1 MGRQAERGSSS
12 IASNSCNPIA
22 EAYVY
27 GDQAGTDTHDCSIAA
42 NLPSVH
48 PTEARSMSWDQHD
61 TPESLRAEAER
72 YDEIV
77 AALEDL
83 LVEVSEAP
91 VKDSR
96 LEELFDQVTTANPNL
111 WNIATA
117 FIVVEGDDGV
127 DDVGGEDD
135 DGGKDDDSTQP
146 TATVT
151 DVSKLAQGKW
161 APEIVDDCD
170 AMVTLEIQ
178 RGLMPDD
185 FTYQVGRELQDE
197 IDEFRERAAKTR
209 QEAAELEDADGQNS

>member
-1 MGRQAERGSSS
+1 
-12 IASNSCNPIA
+12 
-22 EAYVY
+22 
-27 GDQAGTDTHDCSIAA
+27 
-42 NLPSVH
+42 
-48 PTEARSMSWDQHD
+48 MSWDHHD
-61 TPESLRAEAER
+61 TPESLRTEAER
-72 YDEIV
+72 YDRIV

-83 LVEVSEAP
+83 LVEVRDDP

-111 WNIATA
+111 WNTATA
-117 FIVVEGDDGV
+117 FIVVEGAEDGDSRTTGDDA
-127 DDVGGEDD
+127 DE
-135 DGGKDDDSTQP
+135 DDSTQP

-197 IDEFRERAAKTR
+197 IDDFRERAAKKR
-209 QEAAELEDADGQNS
+209 QEAAELEDSDGQDG